1 MQGRTELP
9 PPPPLQPRSVGEI
22 LETAFRLYG
31 RHWAVLMQIVAVVV
45 VPLTLLQYLVGDAV
59 SGNVTTTT
67 NGQVALQEG
76 AGQGILAGFL
86 VAVLGLLILQILY
99 GAVAWAVA
107 TVLVGRQPD
116 IGESYRFGYRRMWS
130 ILLVGVL
137 FALAVFGGLILF
149 VVPGVIFAVR
159 FSVSVPA
166 LVVEGRRG
174 TEALSRSWN
183 LVRGYSWPVFGAFL
197 VAFLLTS
204 IVNSVLTSTSANW
217 FVQGVLASIGSIVTT
232 PFVGLVIGL
241 IYFDLRVRKEMLD
254 VAMLDREL
262 QAASS

>member
-1 MQGRTELP
+1 MQGPSDLP
-9 PPPPLQPRSVGEI
+9 PPPSLQPRSVGEI

-31 RHWAVLMQIVAVVV
+31 RHWAVLMQVVAIVV
-45 VPLTLLQYLVGDAV
+45 VPLTLLQYAVGDAV
-59 SGNVTTTT
+59 NGTVTTTS
-67 NGQVALQEG
+67 NGEVVLHEG
-76 AGQGILAGFL
+76 AGQAIFGGLL

-116 IGESYRFGYRRMWS
+116 VGESYRFGYRRMWS

-137 FALAVFGGLILF
+137 FALAVFGGFLLI

-159 FSVSVPA
+159 FSVAVPA

-183 LVRGYSWPVFGAFL
+183 LVKGYSWPVFGAFL

-204 IVNSVLTSTSANW
+204 IVNSVLTATSGNW
-217 FVQGVLASIGSIVTT
+217 FVDGLLASIGSIITT

-254 VAMLDREL
+254 VATLDREL
-262 QAASS
+262 RAASS